1 MTSPD
6 GVTGPDGWFAAPP
19 QHHQFP
25 SPGSWTDSPAEP
37 AGAEPTGVGSP
48 GAGLSGFG
56 TAGPGSPGAGAES
69 VTAESVPDPLAEA
82 RLATLLSSALEVLR
96 AESVADL
103 GAAGYV
109 ELDPL
114 SDRAFAHL
122 KAEGGCTSSELAG
135 ALDLTPADTTRL
147 LKDLERRGYLKR
159 DPSPRGPR
167 HVRFVLT
174 DRALQQLR
182 ASGYVWSRL
191 EARLGERMGPEVL
204 AELRYGLIR
213 VIRR

>member
-6 GVTGPDGWFAAPP
+6 GVSGPDGWFAAPLRHDLFAAP
-19 QHHQFP
+19 EERADP
-25 SPGSWTDSPAEP
+25 AAPPADAEP
-37 AGAEPTGVGSP
+37 PYGVTP
-48 GAGLSGFG
+48 EGAGV
-56 TAGPGSPGAGAES
+56 ES
-69 VTAESVPDPLAEA
+69 VTAETLPDPLAEA
-82 RLATLLSSALEVLR
+82 DLATLLTSALEALR
-96 AESVADL
+96 AESLADL
-103 GAAGYV
+103 SAAGYV

-114 SDRAFAHL
+114 SARAFAHL
-122 KAEGGCTSSELAG
+122 KAEGGCTSGDLAQALELP
-135 ALDLTPADTTRL
+135 PADTTRL
-147 LKDLERRGYLKR
+147 LKDLERRGYLRR

-182 ASGYVWSRL
+182 ASGYVSARL

-213 VIRR
+213 MIRS